1 MGKLIAHFRI
11 VGGGH
16 EVIYGADSVQAAL
29 LGPVTCLEK
38 ALDGEKDGT
47 CLYECTA
54 TPYYQLYCFIEMQEK
69 VDEARFLL
77 NNLSYEVFS
86 FSMSLRPYVLNEV
99 VVYHAV
105 EQWMDRLFV
114 SAEITIDCHS

>member
-1 MGKLIAHFRI
+1 MGRRMVRVYMNVQRLLITNFT
-11 VGGGH
+11 V
-16 EVIYGADSVQAAL
+16 L
-29 LGPVTCLEK
+29 
-38 ALDGEKDGT
+38 
-47 CLYECTA
+47 
-54 TPYYQLYCFIEMQEK
+54 EMQEK

-77 NNLSYEVFS
+77 NSLSYEVFS

-114 SAEITIDCHS
+114 SARDNNRLSQLIP